1 MPEKKQKE
9 YLVVWK
15 IDITAGDHREAAEIA
30 LDMQRDPGSLATVF
44 DVYEQ
49 GKTEGHRVDPA
60 ETGKDLMIVQ
70 RTPTDALP

>member
-49 GKTEGHRVDPA
+49 GKMEGRRVDILEPK
-60 ETGKDLMIVQ
+60 KDLTVIQ
-70 RTPTDALP
+70 RDIDD